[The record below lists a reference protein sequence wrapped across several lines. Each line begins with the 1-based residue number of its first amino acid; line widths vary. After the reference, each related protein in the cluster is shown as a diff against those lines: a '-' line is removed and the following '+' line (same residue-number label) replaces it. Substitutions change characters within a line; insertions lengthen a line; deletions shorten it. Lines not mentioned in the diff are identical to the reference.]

1 MRKLENLEL
10 IEVSF
15 EAKKAVLI
23 FLFTEEGTIREINFN
38 KQSYDAAKGTFADD
52 EEKAKKVD
60 EWCEQYFQT
69 SFEKLGDCVGTKKD
83 VYEYD
88 NFNSLWE
95 ADIINKFSD
104 DMVGTVDTAEIKSIT
119 LDDVGIRI
127 RIIYEE
133 LEYESKMTYSK
144 YVEAQKKY
152 FKDPQKKAKQVAK
165 FEEKFGILIDNK
177 DELIGKEIQ
186 FEVKKAMGQFVYVEL
201 KKLKTVGKKKK

>member
-15 EAKKAVLI
+15 EAKKAILI
-23 FLFTEEGTIREINFN
+23 FLCTEEGTIREVNFN
-38 KQSYDAAKGTFADD
+38 KQSYDSVKGTFIDD
-52 EEKAKKVD
+52 EEKSKKID
-60 EWCEQYFQT
+60 EWCETYFNT
-69 SFEKLGDCVGTKKD
+69 SFEKLGDCVGVKKD

-95 ADIINKFSD
+95 ADIISKFDD

-127 RIIYEE
+127 RIVYEE
-133 LEYESKMTYSK
+133 VEYESKMTYSK
-144 YVEAQKKY
+144 YVESQKKY
-152 FKDPQKKAKQVAK
+152 FKDPQKKAKQIAK
-165 FEEKFGILIDNK
+165 FEEKFGVSIDNK

-186 FEVKKAMGQFVYVEL
+186 FEVKKAMGQFVYVDL
-201 KKLKTVGKKKK
+201 KKLKAAKKKK